1 MEDSNYFLEIAFLA
15 LAIAGPI
22 LGAVYA
28 WFRTVKKC
36 VDKNNKRTFRQ
47 SQATIIMAKRLDYI
61 FEQEHGKNLN
71 LANEVEQLLRDAEGN
86 L

>member
-1 MEDSNYFLEIAFLA
+1 MENSYIEIAFLA
-15 LAIAGPI
+15 LAIGGPLLAAI
-22 LGAVYA
+22 YA

>member
-1 MEDSNYFLEIAFLA
+1 MEYSFIEMAFLA
-15 LAIAGPI
+15 LAIGGPI
-22 LGAVYA
+22 FATIYA
-28 WFRTVKKC
+28 WFRTIKKC